1 MDPVRIGNL
10 IKELRIKSNLTQNEF
25 ANKYGVTYQ
34 AVSKWENGKNIPD
47 ISVLKLICEDYNIS
61 LDSVLDGKVDKKK
74 KKLIFIGLTTLVIL
88 LIVIASI
95 NFQDNQINFKIISSS
110 CEDFNIYG
118 SLAYNK
124 SDSHLHL
131 GNVTY
136 CGGDDTTKYVKI
148 ECGLYEKKDDKFK
161 VLDTCKYNYD
171 GSIKL
176 EDYLENI
183 DFDLKDFSNKCD
195 KYDNNSLYILIN
207 ATDNEGN
214 ITKYQI
220 PLNLSNTCN
229 KK

>member
-1 MDPVRIGNL
+1 MGSEMCIR
-10 IKELRIKSNLTQNEF
+10 
-25 ANKYGVTYQ
+25 
-34 AVSKWENGKNIPD
+34 
-47 ISVLKLICEDYNIS
+47 
-61 LDSVLDGKVDKKK
+61 DS
-74 KKLIFIGLTTLVIL
+74 
-88 LIVIASI
+88 
-95 NFQDNQINFKIISSS
+95 
-110 CEDFNIYG
+110 
-118 SLAYNK
+118 NK

-195 KYDNNSLYILIN
+195 KYDNNSLYIVIN